1 MTDEFLQNN
10 TLLLYSVCFG
20 FCIGLFYECFRFVR
34 LSFPHPLFLV
44 ALEDL
49 IFWLL
54 VSFAYLFFIFLFSDG
69 IPRWFSLLGSVVGF
83 WLYLNSLGKI
93 FMFFSKSILKAIRF
107 ILGAIYK
114 LLVFPLVFVF
124 KKITKCLFT
133 KTHSLVIMLKRIDSV
148 RRLKREKKALYR
160 KAHFGF
166 Q

>member
-1 MTDEFLQNN
+1 MLPFCQTEFSAP
-10 TLLLYSVCFG
+10 TLFGCLRRPYLLAPCQLCLFILYFSVFG
-20 FCIGLFYECFRFVR
+20 RNPPLVLAFRFR
-34 LSFPHPLFLV
+34 RRFLALFKQ
-44 ALEDL
+44 
-49 IFWLL
+49 
-54 VSFAYLFFIFLFSDG
+54 
-69 IPRWFSLLGSVVGF
+69 
-83 WLYLNSLGKI
+83 LGKI
-93 FMFFSKSILKAIRF
+93 FHVFSKSILKAIRF